1 MRKATSIVTT
11 GLAEPDAN
19 RNLITPPVLVLGLG
33 NLLLGDD
40 GVGLR
45 LLETLARESGGEGAV
60 EFLDGGTQGLALIG
74 YLADRDAVLVLDAMA
89 WGRPPGTVHVL
100 RGADLE
106 GLRARRASTAHEGN
120 ALELFEAA
128 RMLGY
133 EWAEV
138 AAVGIEPR
146 SIRTGV
152 GLTPEVEAGL
162 EEGLQQA
169 RNILGEMI
177 KSYVSGNSR

>member
-1 MRKATSIVTT
+1 MNKATLTATT
-11 GLAEPDAN
+11 GPVDRIAGRERA
-19 RNLITPPVLVLGLG
+19 TPPVLVLGLG

-45 LLETLARESGGEGAV
+45 LLNALEEEFDPSGGV

-74 YLADRDAVLVLDAMA
+74 YLADREAVLVLDAMSL
-89 WGRPPGTVHVL
+89 GRPPGTVHVL

-106 GLRARRASTAHEGN
+106 RFRAQRATTAHEGN
-120 ALELFEAA
+120 ALELFETA

-133 EWAEV
+133 QWVEL
-138 AAVGIEPR
+138 AAVGVEPR
-146 SIRTGV
+146 SIRTGI
-152 GLTPEVEAGL
+152 GLTAEVESAVDEAGR
-162 EEGLQQA
+162 QA
-169 RNILGEMI
+169 RTVLGEMV